1 VLGWRI
7 EVLEVRRDGDGPDVL
22 VVKLREDGGEVR
34 QVEISAGE
42 LAAMVR
48 ERRFDGKAAPPL
60 TQDDPREA
68 RDPDE

>member
-1 VLGWRI
+1 VVGWRI

-48 ERRFDGKAAPPL
+48 ERRFDGKAAPPVNAGS
-60 TQDDPREA
+60 TREA
-68 RDPDE
+68 DPDE